1 MEIRVQ
7 VNNTSTSA
15 QVQCTTVH
23 VESTSHCIILK
34 VLPVCPNRQLIPVVV
49 ILSLS
54 SKTVLSFKWHKV
66 HLKGNDMWGEL
77 LYKLYILNDIRV
89 MLIIH
94 ISVSK
99 TLIFASEL
107 LPMILILLFV

>member
-1 MEIRVQ
+1 MQ

-15 QVQCTTVH
+15 QVQCTTVHVH

-54 SKTVLSFKWHKV
+54 SRSVLSFKWH
-66 HLKGNDMWGEL
+66 LCTFKGERYMGEL
-77 LYKLYILNDIRV
+77 LYKLYL
-89 MLIIH
+89 
-94 ISVSK
+94 
-99 TLIFASEL
+99 E
-107 LPMILILLFV
+107 